1 MEYVKQFRMEG
12 NNSIRGC
19 YTFGILQHVNYII
32 NNMQLLDQDLR
43 TFGNGFEA
51 QSTVFIV
58 RVRSS
63 LLIMPFGPESKLG
76 SRL

>member
-19 YTFGILQHVNYII
+19 YTFGISQHVNYII

-43 TFGNGFEA
+43 AFSNGFEA
-51 QSTVFIV
+51 RSSVFI
-58 RVRSS
+58 VRSS

-76 SRL
+76 FGL